1 MNSETLEFLGH
12 LSQEYSSNLGWAGVV
27 VTVLSV
33 LVTALIGY
41 QIYNHIQIRNE
52 MKKVVENALQDYK
65 RNTIPIFKGVI
76 NIANSKAYF
85 LSNFPQAIDDDMN
98 SLEDILKSDDGELR
112 QLAIKL
118 IMDNLYSIKIALT
131 KMGLKPQ
138 IYIGKRS
145 KYLYL
150 LNKIDNEYKDDI
162 IELIRVSVE
171 IELPVDIESAMR
183 VVPENL
189 IKSKLTNK
197 VS

>member
-1 MNSETLEFLGH
+1 
-12 LSQEYSSNLGWAGVV
+12 
-27 VTVLSV
+27 
-33 LVTALIGY
+33 
-41 QIYNHIQIRNE
+41 